1 MFKAALPSQTEYDY
15 WNEMS
20 INLIEP
26 WGCPPFAFHIDIP
39 KPLQNIGDEAV
50 DCFKNEGQMS

>member
-1 MFKAALPSQTEYDY
+1 
-15 WNEMS
+15 MS